1 MAIVSNQDIVK
12 DDFDDWEAEQMG
24 LKNTIPNHY
33 QTNDV
38 FKRLK
43 YFRDIKWNKQL
54 QKKQLQES

>member
-43 YFRDIKWNKQL
+43 YFRDIK
-54 QKKQLQES
+54 